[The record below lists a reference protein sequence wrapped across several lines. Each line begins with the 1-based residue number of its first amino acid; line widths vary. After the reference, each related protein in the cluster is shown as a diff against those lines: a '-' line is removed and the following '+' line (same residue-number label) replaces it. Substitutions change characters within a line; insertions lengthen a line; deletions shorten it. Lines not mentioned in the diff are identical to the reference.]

1 MEIPGKDHP
10 TAPGGLS
17 PLSLLSQGSAES
29 YTSRPSD
36 SDVSLEEDREALR
49 KEAERQAMAQLEKAK
64 TKPVA
69 FAVRTNVGY
78 NPSATDDVPV
88 QGMAICFEPKDF
100 LHIKEVGSGLGGLVA
115 APGWIPLP
123 LSLSLSL
130 SLCASPSPSKSGDNS
145 TSSLGDVVTGTRRP
159 TPPASGALD
168 MPSFAFD
175 PDELEEEEALETQRS
190 PKSSV
195 SSVTTPPAHNKRI
208 PFFRKAEHVPP
219 YDVVPSMRPIIL
231 VGPSLK
237 GYEVTDMMQKALFDF
252 LKHRFDGRISITRV
266 TADISLAKR
275 SVLNNPSKHT
285 IIERSSTRSSLDV
298 LAEVQSETERIFE
311 LARTLQLVAL
321 DADTINHPAQLAKT
335 SLAPIIVYIKITS
348 PKVLQRL
355 VKSRGKSQAKHLN
368 VQMVASDKLAQC
380 PPVSVPRPARPRPP

>member
-1 MEIPGKDHP
+1 
-10 TAPGGLS
+10 
-17 PLSLLSQGSAES
+17 QGSAES

-78 NPSATDDVPV
+78 NPSAGDEVPV

-100 LHIKEVGSGLGGLVA
+100 LHIKEKYNNDWWIGRLVKEGCEVGF
-115 APGWIPLP
+115 I
-123 LSLSLSL
+123 
-130 SLCASPSPSKSGDNS
+130 PSPVKLENMRLLQEQKMRQNRLSSSKSGDNS
-145 TSSLGDVVTGTRRP
+145 SSSLGDVVTGTRRP

-175 PDELEEEEALETQRS
+175 PDELEEEEATDTQRS

-195 SSVTTPPAHNKRI
+195 SSVTTPPAHTKRI

-285 IIERSSTRSSLDV
+285 IIERSSTRSSL
-298 LAEVQSETERIFE
+298 
-311 LARTLQLVAL
+311 
-321 DADTINHPAQLAKT
+321 
-335 SLAPIIVYIKITS
+335 
-348 PKVLQRL
+348 
-355 VKSRGKSQAKHLN
+355 GK
-368 VQMVASDKLAQC
+368 
-380 PPVSVPRPARPRPP
+380 